1 MHLRYAAILCLA
13 WSAFSAG
20 AVAAQDATEP
30 QSAATEDQH
39 AVAPE
44 VAAPQDPLGSALQ
57 EMLAASKDKGNA
69 TVRADRA
76 VLSEYYSARKYKA
89 VWVDASGLKPRA
101 KTTLAEIE
109 KAGDWGLDANA
120 FVLPKSEETNA
131 KTLAEAEI
139 TLSLAILKYA
149 RHAHGGRI
157 MDPAGTL
164 SSYLDRTPQLLEPK
178 SVLVSIASDDQP
190 DAYLR
195 SLPP

>member
-30 QSAATEDQH
+30 QNAATEDQH

-44 VAAPQDPLGSALQ
+44 AAPVAAPQDPLGIALQ
-57 EMLAASKDKGNA
+57 EKLAASKDKGNA

-89 VWVDASGLKPRA
+89 VWVDASGLMPRA
-101 KTTLAEIE
+101 KATLAEIE

-139 TLSLAILKYA
+139 T
-149 RHAHGGRI
+149 
-157 MDPAGTL
+157 
-164 SSYLDRTPQLLEPK
+164 
-178 SVLVSIASDDQP
+178 
-190 DAYLR
+190 
-195 SLPP
+195 